1 MNNTHFAQYIPPT
14 LFHKVT
20 GTWTQAAGAVAGTIC
35 IVQNDANQTA
45 VVNIPV
51 ILPSNNVDL
60 QGALLHSVEIDFT
73 VVTAA
78 MTAVTAVF
86 NKVTRGADGAVA
98 VVAAQTFAYDLGHDT
113 AGERIDVDEHRMTLT
128 LGTLAAP
135 VPQWIDNDV
144 YYLIELSIDQAG
156 DTGITHLLGA
166 VANYTLRG

>member
-1 MNNTHFAQYIPPT
+1 MNNTHFSQYIPPT
-14 LFHKVT
+14 LFHLVT
-20 GTWTQAAGAVAGTIC
+20 GTWTSAAGAVSGTIC
-35 IVQNDANQTA
+35 KVQNDADQTA
-45 VVNIPV
+45 VVNVPV
-51 ILPSNNVDL
+51 MLPSNSVNL
-60 QGALLHSVEIDFT
+60 QGARLDSVEIDYQ

-113 AGERIDVDEHRMTLT
+113 AGERIDVDKHRMTLT

-156 DTGITHLLGA
+156 DTGVTQLLGA

>member
-14 LFHKVT
+14 LFHKVV
-20 GTWTQAAGAVAGTIC
+20 GTWAQAAGAVAGTIC

-51 ILPSNNVDL
+51 VLPSNSVNL
-60 QGALLHSVEIDFT
+60 QGALLHSVEIDYQ

-98 VVAAQTFAYDLGHDT
+98 VAAAQTFAYDLGHDT
-113 AGERIDVDEHRMTLT
+113 AGERIDVDKHRMTLT

-166 VANYTLRG
+166 VANFTLRG